1 MKTANQPPFALMKEG
16 KENYFNIQ
24 IVVCTRFLYTFVKVI
39 HEKLSI
45 KFHLCRNLEKAN
57 SVKPQAVW
65 FHSNDTWTL
74 EWKQ

>member
-1 MKTANQPPFALMKEG
+1 MKTANQPPFALMKKG
-16 KENYFNIQ
+16 KENYFNIK
-24 IVVCTRFLYTFVKVI
+24 IVVCTFVKVI

-57 SVKPQAVW
+57 FVKSQAVW